1 MYYVLERKLTS
12 EGITGLSNQFALG
25 SVKLFSLLFPVKSE
39 KLEIKLWQVEDQD
52 DTCRL
57 GSSYFSRKK
66 LNVR

>member
-12 EGITGLSNQFALG
+12 EGITGLSNQFF
-25 SVKLFSLLFPVKSE
+25 KRFSLLFPVKTE